1 MNLKDYFFAYRS
13 FTPIP
18 IVFIL
23 LYFTEPIFPFLWVG
37 FGSVFIGEYIRFYA
51 VRYAG
56 GITRSRKVGAP
67 SLCTSGPYAHIRN
80 PLYLGNMVIYMGV
93 TFIAGGVFMWGFLG
107 MVFIY
112 FTIQYV
118 MIISLEEETLSDLF
132 GAEYDQYKIN
142 VPRFIPR
149 ITPWKSPANRIPASI
164 TKTMTTEKR
173 TLQNILLLLSLIF
186 IRTYFGNGIS
196 L

>member
-23 LYFTEPIFPFLWVG
+23 LYFTEPIFPFLWIG

-56 GITRSRKVGAP
+56 GITRTRKVGAP

-80 PLYLGNMVIYMGV
+80 PLYLGNMFIYMGV
-93 TFIAGGVFMWGFLG
+93 TFIAGGVFMWEFLG
-107 MVFIY
+107 IVFIY

-118 MIISLEEETLSDLF
+118 MIISLEEEKLSGLF
-132 GAEYDQYKIN
+132 GVEYNQYKIN
-142 VPRFIPR
+142 VPRFYSSNYSLE
-149 ITPWKSPANRIPASI
+149 KS
-164 TKTMTTEKR
+164 
-173 TLQNILLLLSLIF
+173 
-186 IRTYFGNGIS
+186 
-196 L
+196 

>member
-1 MNLKDYFFAYRS
+1 MNLRDCFFVYRS

-23 LYFTEPIFPFLWVG
+23 LYFTEPIFPFLWIG

-56 GITRSRKVGAP
+56 GVTRTRKVSAP

-80 PLYLGNMVIYMGV
+80 PLYLGNMFIYMGV
-93 TFIAGGVFMWGFLG
+93 TFIAGGVFMWEFLG

-149 ITPWKSPANRIPASI
+149 ITPWKSPDNRIPASI
-164 TKTMTTEKR
+164 TKTITTEKR

>member
-1 MNLKDYFFAYRS
+1 MNLRDCFFSYRS

-37 FGSVFIGEYIRFYA
+37 FGSVFIGEYIRFCA

-56 GITRSRKVGAP
+56 GVTRTRKVGAP

-93 TFIAGGVFMWGFLG
+93 TFIAGGVFMWEFLG
-107 MVFIY
+107 IVFIY

-132 GAEYDQYKIN
+132 GTEYDQYKIN

-149 ITPWKSPANRIPASI
+149 ITLDGRMLDLFDKLNLFLPTFSP
-164 TKTMTTEKR
+164 
-173 TLQNILLLLSLIF
+173 NIISNFFIF
-186 IRTYFGNGIS
+186 LNLFVGHI
-196 L
+196 

>member
-23 LYFTEPIFPFLWVG
+23 LYFTEPIFPFLWIG

-56 GITRSRKVGAP
+56 GVTRTRKVSAP

-93 TFIAGGVFMWGFLG
+93 TFIAGGVFMWEFLG
-107 MVFIY
+107 IVFIY

-149 ITPWKSPANRIPASI
+149 ITPWKSPDNRIPASI
-164 TKTMTTEKR
+164 TKTITTEKR